1 MESSIKATLPL
12 SMAFPFFLRDVDVL
26 LRAEKDEP
34 VLSWLNRQGLQ
45 HSDQA
50 ERMRAMVWRK
60 SIQNGCAKSIHRW
73 ARHHVPVELES
84 WMEGVRLKPSEY
96 LSSPKGWVGLNQTG
110 LQLSLNDD
118 NVMSI
123 LKRWTDDARQGA
135 GAVPT
140 YQQNALYRAKVAN
153 VQINQRATVDFAL
166 RCASSTLHAIDWLSR
181 GLSQGNS
188 VLEWRAK
195 ELSQLPER
203 NTYLLAAM
211 ATSPF
216 MMAWMLASGTWH
228 SAWEPAVRS
237 WQEGFTRLGRQFQ
250 SDNGVEYQDNLPMSD
265 ALRVILD
272 FWPTGSKETNTR
284 QRMVFCQQAAMQAW
298 FTLNSANEPLK
309 EVALPMLAEDL

>member
-1 MESSIKATLPL
+1 MEASIKATLPL

-96 LSSPKGWVGLNQTG
+96 LSSPNGWVGLNQTG

-123 LKRWTDDARQGA
+123 LERWTDDARQG
-135 GAVPT
+135 GGGCSDLST
-140 YQQNALYRAKVAN
+140 KRAIPRQSGERSDQSKSHGGFC
-153 VQINQRATVDFAL
+153 FAL
-166 RCASSTLHAIDWLSR
+166 R
-181 GLSQGNS
+181 
-188 VLEWRAK
+188 
-195 ELSQLPER
+195 
-203 NTYLLAAM
+203 
-211 ATSPF
+211 
-216 MMAWMLASGTWH
+216 
-228 SAWEPAVRS
+228 
-237 WQEGFTRLGRQFQ
+237 
-250 SDNGVEYQDNLPMSD
+250 VEYAPRYRLVEPRSFPRK
-265 ALRVILD
+265 LRV
-272 FWPTGSKETNTR
+272 G
-284 QRMVFCQQAAMQAW
+284 
-298 FTLNSANEPLK
+298 
-309 EVALPMLAEDL
+309 VAGQGAESVA

>member
-1 MESSIKATLPL
+1 MEASIKATLPL

-26 LRAEKDEP
+26 LRAEEDEP

-140 YQQNALYRAKVAN
+140 YQQNELYRAKVAN
-153 VQINQRATVDFAL
+153 VQSNQRATVDFAL
-166 RCASSTLHAIDWLSR
+166 RFASSTLHAIDWLSR

-211 ATSPF
+211 ATNATESTKPGRVLAF
-216 MMAWMLASGTWH
+216 MKTQGL
-228 SAWEPAVRS
+228 
-237 WQEGFTRLGRQFQ
+237 
-250 SDNGVEYQDNLPMSD
+250 YNLPD
-265 ALRVILD
+265 
-272 FWPTGSKETNTR
+272 
-284 QRMVFCQQAAMQAW
+284 
-298 FTLNSANEPLK
+298 
-309 EVALPMLAEDL
+309 